1 MARPS
6 RVDMIAAENPDELHH
21 LTIRPCDDAQL
32 RGA

>member
-1 MARPS
+1 
-6 RVDMIAAENPDELHH
+6 MIAAENPDELHY